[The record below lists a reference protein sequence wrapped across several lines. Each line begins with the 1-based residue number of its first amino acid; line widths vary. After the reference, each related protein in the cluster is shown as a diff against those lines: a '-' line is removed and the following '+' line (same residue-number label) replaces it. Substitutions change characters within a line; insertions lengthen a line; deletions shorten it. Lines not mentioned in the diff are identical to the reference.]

1 MGDVKFY
8 KNVKN
13 NNDEYYTPLY
23 AVEILDKYLKEKS
36 TIWCPFDTIDSEFVK
51 HFKEQGH
58 NVINTHIDNGENFF
72 DIEPP
77 ECDYI
82 ISNPPFS
89 RKVDVLERLF
99 DIGKPFAM
107 LVGDGGLFG
116 SKKKWNMFKNNK
128 FEMLIPN
135 KRVAYFEKNS
145 GLKTNPPYL
154 SIYVC
159 SNILKNQIVFD
170 EFKI

>member
-58 NVINTHIDNGENFF
+58 NVINTHIDNGEDFF
-72 DIEPP
+72 DIKPP

-82 ISNPPFS
+82 ISNPPYS
-89 RKVDVLERLF
+89 KKADVLERLF
-99 DIGKPFAM
+99 EIGKPFAM
-107 LVGDGGLFG
+107 LVGDIGLFG

-145 GLKTNPPYL
+145 GLKNSPPYL

-159 SNILKNQIVFD
+159 SNILKSQIVFD

>member
-36 TIWCPFDTIDSEFVK
+36 TIWCPFDTIDSEFVR
-51 HFKEQGH
+51 HFKERGH

-82 ISNPPFS
+82 ISNPPYS
-89 RKVDVLERLF
+89 KKADVLERLF
-99 DIGKPFAM
+99 EIGKPFAM
-107 LVGDGGLFG
+107 LVGDIGLFG

-145 GLKTNPPYL
+145 GLK
-154 SIYVC
+154 
-159 SNILKNQIVFD
+159 K
-170 EFKI
+170 